1 MIGRSAAKQQFEID
15 LPTVNLLSPSVFE
28 AMAVR
33 TLQRRFVA
41 AAVALVLLVAGGW
54 VVQHLRAEQAAKLLV
69 VEEGETARL
78 TAKAEDLAPVSTYVA
93 TVANQKILVSRTM
106 ATEALLSS
114 VLDDLAV
121 ATPEGVRVET
131 LTAVVT
137 ATTIQTDQSAST
149 GQGQPGQPGQNG
161 ETACPAPDPFK
172 RSTTVGCVT
181 MTGTA
186 STRAAIGRLVDRLG
200 SGVFVAPYITTTANA
215 DGTKLTFTGS
225 VGVNSRVYSK
235 RYADLDELLAS
246 RAGRDDR

>member
-1 MIGRSAAKQQFEID
+1 MNRRSVARQHFEID
-15 LPTVNLLSPSVFE
+15 LPAVNLLSPSVFE

-33 TLQRRFVA
+33 SLQRRFAA
-41 AAVALVLLVAGGW
+41 AAVALVLLVGGGW
-54 VVQHLRAEQAAKLLV
+54 LVQHMRSEQAAKLLV
-69 VEEGETARL
+69 VEQGETARL

-93 TVANQKILVSRTM
+93 TVAKQKILVSKTM

-131 LTAVVT
+131 LSAVVT
-137 ATTIQTDQSAST
+137 STKIQTAQTST
-149 GQGQPGQPGQNG
+149 TQTGQNG
-161 ETACPAPDPFK
+161 ENACPAPDPFK
-172 RSTTVGCVT
+172 RSTAVGCVT

-186 STRAAIGRLVDRLG
+186 TTRAAIGRLIDRLG
-200 SGVFVAPYITTTANA
+200 AGVFVAPYITTTANA

-235 RYADLDELLAS
+235 RYADLDELLAN
-246 RAGRDDR
+246 RAGQEDR

>member
-1 MIGRSAAKQQFEID
+1 MKRGSAARQRFEIG

-28 AMAVR
+28 ALAVR
-33 TLQRRFVA
+33 TLQRRFA
-41 AAVALVLLVAGGW
+41 AAALALVLLVGAGW
-54 VVQHLRAEQAAKLLV
+54 VVQRMRVDQAGKLLV
-69 VEEGETARL
+69 VEQGETARL
-78 TAKAEDLAPVSTYVA
+78 TARADDLAPVSTYVA
-93 TVANQKILVSRTM
+93 TVAKQKVLVRTTM

-137 ATTIQTDQSAST
+137 ATKIQTDESAQTQAEQAES
-149 GQGQPGQPGQNG
+149 
-161 ETACPAPDPFK
+161 CPAPDPFK
-172 RSTTVGCVT
+172 RSTAVGCVT

-186 STRAAIGRLVDRLG
+186 TTRAAIGRLVDRLG

-235 RYADLDELLAS
+235 RYTRLDELLAD
-246 RAGRDDR
+246 RAGRETR

>member
-41 AAVALVLLVAGGW
+41 AALALVLLVAGGW

-93 TVANQKILVSRTM
+93 TVANQKILVRRTM

-149 GQGQPGQPGQNG
+149 GQGQAGQNG
-161 ETACPAPDPFK
+161 ESACPAPDPFK

-186 STRAAIGRLVDRLG
+186 TTRAAIGRLVDRLG